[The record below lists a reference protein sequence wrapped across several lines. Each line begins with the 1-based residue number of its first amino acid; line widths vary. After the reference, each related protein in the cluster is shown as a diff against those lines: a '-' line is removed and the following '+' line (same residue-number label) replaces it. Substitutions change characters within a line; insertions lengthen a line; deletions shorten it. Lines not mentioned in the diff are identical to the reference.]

1 MALEKVTQ
9 TVEGI
14 FDVET
19 KTGGYAHE
27 QKKTA
32 EGTLTSIQE
41 AEFKYRSTAISTD
54 ESKKM
59 LGVRLEIQNQR
70 GRETVELPR
79 EISLTDRQAMLNQNV
94 RYSQNIWSSTTEG
107 TSTDYALEILSG
119 PLSGQKITR
128 RVFV

>member
-1 MALEKVTQ
+1 MALEEVTL
-9 TVEGI
+9 TIEGI

-27 QKKTA
+27 QKKTT
-32 EGTLTSIQE
+32 EGTLTAIQE
-41 AEFKYRSTAISTD
+41 AEFRYHSTAIFTNKS
-54 ESKKM
+54 EKM
-59 LGVRLEIQNQR
+59 FGVQLEIQNPR

-119 PLSGQKITR
+119 QLSGQKLTR
-128 RVFV
+128 KVFI

>member
-1 MALEKVTQ
+1 MTLEKVTR

-19 KTGGYAHE
+19 KTDGYAHE

-32 EGTLTSIQE
+32 EGTLISIQE
-41 AEFKYRSTAISTD
+41 AEFQYNSTAIFANRS
-54 ESKKM
+54 EKM

-94 RYSQNIWSSTTEG
+94 RYSQNVWSSRTEG
-107 TSTDYALEILSG
+107 TSTDYAFEILSG
-119 PLSGQKITR
+119 SLSGQRLTR
-128 RVFV
+128 KVFV